1 MGGIMIK
8 LQTKKSKTTQYI
20 IGGVVAVIIL
30 GLWVSLPLMN
40 NSSMD
45 ASMAAGNP
53 FRSKVADI
61 SSLGSDI
68 PSEGGAPGSPLSGE
82 MINNPA
88 TSGEDVASS
97 LFQSG
102 LMEEAPLAESVSAD
116 ASAAAPPPMPSA
128 SSGGPMP
135 AAPAGKLNMVAS
147 ISGGNSNSMTA
158 GGLHNKFFGG
168 GGAKAEFAPAT
179 GPDLKKLAA
188 ADNKKSALVAMLNN
202 AAEKSQFAAKTGSM
216 DAAKGGAAA
225 AFTNSAKLGGSDLN
239 DKLEQQSA
247 SSGLQLGQ
255 TAADL
260 KKSDPNLNKNK
271 VNVPEPKPVK
281 DDKSD
286 EEFKKM
292 LIQMIFQ
299 SVIGPMFGAMAN
311 SMFPTTTTT
320 K

>member
-1 MGGIMIK
+1 MIK
-8 LQTKKSKTTQYI
+8 IQTRKPKSTQYV
-20 IGGVVAVIIL
+20 IGAVVAVIIL
-30 GLWVSLPLMN
+30 GLWISLPLMN

-45 ASMAAGNP
+45 ASVSAGNP

-61 SSLGSDI
+61 STLGSDI

-88 TSGEDVASS
+88 TSGEEVASS

-102 LMEEAPLAESVSAD
+102 IMGEETADAPVTAAASVSAP
-116 ASAAAPPPMPSA
+116 ALPPSSSMGAPA
-128 SSGGPMP
+128 P
-135 AAPAGKLNMVAS
+135 AAPMGKLNSVAS

-158 GGLHNKFFGG
+158 GGLHNKFFGSG
-168 GGAKAEFAPAT
+168 GQKAEFAAST
-179 GPDLKKLAA
+179 GPDLKKL
-188 ADNKKSALVAMLNN
+188 NGPEEKRSATLAMLNST
-202 AAEKSQFAAKTGSM
+202 ADKSQLAAKTGNI

-225 AFTNSAKLGGSDLN
+225 AFTNSAKATGSDLN
-239 DKLEQQSA
+239 SA
-247 SSGLQLGQ
+247 IENQAGTAGLQLGQ

-260 KKSDPNLNKNK
+260 KKNDPNMNKSK

-311 SMFPTTTTT
+311 SMFPAPG